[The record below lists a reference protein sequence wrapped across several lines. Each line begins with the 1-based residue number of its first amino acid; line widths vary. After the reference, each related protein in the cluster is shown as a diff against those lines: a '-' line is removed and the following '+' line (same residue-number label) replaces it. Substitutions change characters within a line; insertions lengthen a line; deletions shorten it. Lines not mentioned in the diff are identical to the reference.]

1 MGVRRYLAG
10 VVYFAKAGEG
20 VGNGVFTRIW
30 REIEED
36 ERLAL
41 TEDCDRFTVVADVG
55 LKGDDP
61 CAGLDLFGME
71 DDLPA
76 VLDFYGVFGFE
87 AGTKMNAPRLIRLD
101 VDQDAISGFADEDGA
116 VKSGLPEAVRGGEAV
131 GLCLLILEVFGGLVS
146 GNPVDAEFYGC
157 LRALDLGR

>member
-1 MGVRRYLAG
+1 M
-10 VVYFAKAGEG
+10 YFAKAGEG
-20 VGNGVFTRIW
+20 IGNGVFPRICC
-30 REIEED
+30 EIEEN

-41 TEDCDRFTVVADVG
+41 TADCDRFTVVADVG

-61 CAGLDLFGME
+61 CAGLDLFALE

-116 VKSGLPEAVRGGEAV
+116 VKGGLPEAVRGGEAV

>member
-1 MGVRRYLAG
+1 M
-10 VVYFAKAGEG
+10 YFAKAGEG
-20 VGNGVFTRIW
+20 IGNGVFPRICC
-30 REIEED
+30 EIEEN

-41 TEDCDRFTVVADVG
+41 TADCDRFTVVADVG